1 MSGSYLGGTGEQ
13 RKKLESFKAARAL
26 AVTNSS
32 LRETSRSSKN
42 PTRESESERT
52 PPTSVGISRSSGAK
66 RLSAALLI
74 SVSLER
80 MKASE

>member
-13 RKKLESFKAARAL
+13 RKKLESFRAAQAL
-26 AVTNSS
+26 AVMNSS

-52 PPTSVGISRSSGAK
+52 PPTSVGISRSSGCEAII
-66 RLSAALLI
+66 RDTVDFSFA
-74 SVSLER
+74 
-80 MKASE
+80 